1 MLKTGVKCLR
11 CHRIFCDK
19 SGFNKHHA
27 KNHVDEGSALFLTG
41 VAYTEI
47 NGARTTDFDW
57 TMDPLPVASSNAL
70 CATPGLLERETKIL
84 SKAAA
89 LFSDKKW
96 SLGEPTAGMLDE
108 ATAHIDMIDELAWTA
123 STLLRIQVMRSK
135 SGAIKVVPFQPLK
148 DTSGGH
154 YAKTLYRL
162 KLFAAGRYFER
173 SATIQELILLAL
185 QERVTASSPSAFCC
199 HGKRKK
205 V

>member
-1 MLKTGVKCLR
+1 
-11 CHRIFCDK
+11 
-19 SGFNKHHA
+19 
-27 KNHVDEGSALFLTG
+27 
-41 VAYTEI
+41 
-47 NGARTTDFDW
+47 
-57 TMDPLPVASSNAL
+57 MDPLPVASSNAL

-185 QERVTASSPSAFCC
+185 QERVTASSPSAFCY